1 MLHDV
6 FTMRKLK
13 ARPRV
18 FRNGRIVLES
28 VSVAQAALG
37 RKLKP
42 KNKVHHL
49 NGDDHD
55 NRPANLLI
63 CEDQAYHLLLHQRV
77 RAYRASGHA
86 HYRKCARCKQW
97 DDPAKMRYHSRTPN
111 RTTPLY
117 VHRDCA
123 VQHLR
128 ERAKLQKARR

>member
-1 MLHDV
+1 
-6 FTMRKLK
+6 MRKLK
-13 ARPRV
+13 ARPRL

-28 VSVAQAALG
+28 VAVAQDALG

-63 CEDQAYHLLLHQRV
+63 CEDQAYHLLLHQRL
-77 RAYRASGHA
+77 RAYRASGHP
-86 HYRKCARCKQW
+86 HYRKCVRCKQW

-111 RTTPLY
+111 RRAPLY
-117 VHRDCA
+117 IHRDCN
-123 VQHLR
+123 VRHQR
-128 ERAKLQKARR
+128 EYAKKKARP